1 VSGSDSGHIPV
12 LLNDVLQS
20 IAPKRGDCF
29 VDATAGRGGHA
40 SAIAAAINPGRILL
54 LDRDKENLAYAES
67 CVRAAAPDSQVD
79 AIHSDFRNIA
89 EIAKKQGICANILLA
104 DLGISSNQLDQAERG
119 FGFQKDGPLDMRLDR
134 SSPYSA
140 ADIVR
145 DLSESDIADMIFNL
159 GEDPFARLIA
169 RKIAQSRA
177 QAPIITTA
185 HLARLVREAYGSRAR
200 DSRLHPATRTFMA
213 FRIAVN
219 DELKA
224 LEDLLKSI
232 ASAIRSTSVGW
243 LSSEARV
250 AVISF
255 HSLEDR
261 QVKRTFVS
269 LADEG
274 LVQRVNRK
282 PLIAGDPEIADNS
295 RARSAK
301 LRTVSRIAQQS
312 QFSQ

>member
-1 VSGSDSGHIPV
+1 MSESGSGHIPV
-12 LLNDVLQS
+12 LLDEVLQS
-20 IAPKRGDCF
+20 IAPVRGDC
-29 VDATAGRGGHA
+29 VIDATAGRGGHA

-54 LDRDKENLAYAES
+54 VDRDQDNLAYAAAR
-67 CVRAAAPDSQVD
+67 VRAAAPDSQVE
-79 AIHSDFRNIA
+79 AVHGDFRNVA
-89 EIAKKQGICANILLA
+89 EIAVKHGIRANILLA
-104 DLGISSNQLDQAERG
+104 DLGISSNQLDQPERG

-134 SSPYSA
+134 ASPYSA
-140 ADIVR
+140 ADIIR
-145 DLSESDIADMIFNL
+145 DLSESDIADLIFNL

-169 RKIAQSRA
+169 RKVAQSRS
-177 QAPIITTA
+177 QAPIVTTA

-282 PLIAGDPEIADNS
+282 PLIAGDSEIADNS

>member
-1 VSGSDSGHIPV
+1 VSDIVCGHIPV
-12 LLNDVLQS
+12 LLSQVLHSTSPQ
-20 IAPKRGDCF
+20 RGDF
-29 VDATAGRGGHA
+29 LIDATAGRGGHA
-40 SAIAAAINPGRILL
+40 SAIAAAINPGRVLL
-54 LDRDKENLAYAES
+54 LDRDADNLAYALAR
-67 CVRAAAPDSQVD
+67 VRDAAPDSQVD
-79 AIHSDFRNIA
+79 GVHSDFRHVA
-89 EIAKKQGICANILLA
+89 DIAKKQGIRANILLA
-104 DLGISSNQLDQAERG
+104 DLGISSNQLDQPQRG
-119 FGFQKDGPLDMRLDR
+119 FGFQQDGPLDMRLDR
-134 SSPYSA
+134 ASPYSA
-140 ADIVR
+140 ADLIAN
-145 DLSESDIADMIFNL
+145 LSESDIADIIFTL

-169 RKIAQSRA
+169 RKVAQSRA

-224 LEDLLKSI
+224 LEDLLKSV
-232 ASAIRSTSVGW
+232 ASAIRSTSDGW
-243 LSSEARV
+243 LSSDARV

-261 QVKRTFVS
+261 QVKRSFAS

-274 LVQRVNRK
+274 FVQRLNRK
-282 PLIAGDPEIADNS
+282 PVIADDSEIAANP

-301 LRTVSRIAQQS
+301 LRTILSCQSR
-312 QFSQ
+312 